1 MQASEIEQQLAKA
14 FWDVAVDPDELYKLL
29 TGELEKVGHI
39 SRERLYRRLMETFS
53 WYQVLEIVP
62 GDQIENMLH
71 ENTISKL
78 RNKSLQK
85 RYETLAEI
93 LRRNT
98 VSAAE

>member
-1 MQASEIEQQLAKA
+1 MQSSETEQLLAKA
-14 FWDVAVDPDELYKLL
+14 FWDVAVDPDELNKLL
-29 TGELEKVGHI
+29 TGESEQVGHI
-39 SRERLYRRLMETFS
+39 TRERLYRRLMETFS

-62 GDQIENMLH
+62 GDQIKNMLN

-78 RNKSLQK
+78 RNKTLQK

-98 VSAAE
+98 VSAAG